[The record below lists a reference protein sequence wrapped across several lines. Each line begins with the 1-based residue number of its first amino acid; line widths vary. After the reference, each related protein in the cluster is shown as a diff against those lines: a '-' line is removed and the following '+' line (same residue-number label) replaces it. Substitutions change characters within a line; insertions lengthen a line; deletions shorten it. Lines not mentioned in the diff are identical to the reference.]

1 MAAQRKIKASP
12 SHLKI
17 VKGGKNDPMNSVIDN
32 TWMFIHAAL
41 WDHEEF
47 SDKEIEQFKKLISEH
62 YHVSKNSQNVFEEL
76 IERVCLAKRFVNRR
90 HGRYVA
96 KPIDWLNIHYYA
108 GLAGTQGWYNEVCL
122 QRITVPEYN
131 KGLTILAKG
140 ILKYLQEPSAKTILS
155 YRKKLI
161 AEKQFDLLQIFNN
174 TIVQHQINN

>member
-1 MAAQRKIKASP
+1 MSAQRKIKASP

-17 VKGGKNDPMNSVIDN
+17 VKGGKSDPMNSVIDN

-41 WDHEEF
+41 WDHEEY
-47 SDKEIEQFKKLISEH
+47 SNKEIEKFKQLISEH
-62 YHVSKNSQNVFEEL
+62 YNFSDNPSSVFEEL
-76 IERVCLAKRFVNRR
+76 IERVCLAKRFVKRR
-90 HGRYVA
+90 QGRYIA

-108 GLAGTQGWYNEVCL
+108 GLTGTKNWYQGLCL

-131 KGLTILAKG
+131 SGLTLLAKA
-140 ILKYLQEPSAKTILS
+140 ILKYLQEPCAKTILC

-174 TIVQHQINN
+174 TIVQFQINN